1 MAQMYTVFRNGELVV
16 KCIDDMRSA
25 EDWAY
30 GGMIFTSR
38 ENAVDCIRDRRR
50 YEDYSGHNVVW
61 EIKELFIKNHDDNKN

>member
-1 MAQMYTVFRNGELVV
+1 
-16 KCIDDMRSA
+16 MRSA